1 MTRMSIGVHLL
12 LYSAMPD
19 GDRAFLAKVLDLPSV
34 DAGGGWPIF
43 ALPPAEIAV
52 HPAERTFAHDE
63 GGERGERMMSAV
75 VYLMCD
81 DVKATVAALS
91 AQGISC
97 PAVQTE
103 RWGLRTS
110 IPLPSGAS
118 IGLYQP
124 LHPTALGMV

>member
-1 MTRMSIGVHLL
+1 MTTKLSMGVHLL
-12 LYSAMPD
+12 LFSADPD
-19 GDRAFLAKVLDLPSV
+19 ADRAFLAKVLELPSV

-43 ALPPAEIAV
+43 ALPPAEMAV
-52 HPAERTFAHDE
+52 HPAERSVTQDE
-63 GGERGERMMSAV
+63 GGERMMSAV
-75 VYLMCD
+75 VYLMCE
-81 DVKATVAALS
+81 DVQAAIAALS
-91 AQGISC
+91 AQGIRC